1 MKAEELC
8 PFPRQLSYQQL
19 QVVYSFRFLN
29 ARKNLFQDGRS
40 LVVLDATQK
49 SLDGHQTVNEF
60 GVRLCL
66 GSPIRC
72 IGRCP
77 HITFTGDQPVQINS
91 RAGKG
96 E

>member
-40 LVVLDATQK
+40 LVVLDAAQK
-49 SLDGHQTVNEF
+49 SLDSHQTANEF
-60 GVRLCL
+60 GVRLGPGVAIAC
-66 GSPIRC
+66 IRGC
-72 IGRCP
+72 A
-77 HITFTGDQPVQINS
+77 HVTFTGEQLVQVDP
-91 RAGKG
+91 RARNG

>member
-40 LVVLDATQK
+40 LVVLDAAQK
-49 SLDGHQTVNEF
+49 SLDRHQTTNEF
-60 GVRLCL
+60 SVRL
-66 GSPIRC
+66 GPGIAIAIIR
-72 IGRCP
+72 GGA
-77 HITFTGDQPVQINS
+77 HIPFTGEQPVQIDP
-91 RAGKG
+91 RAGNG